1 MSDLQEQP
9 AAELS
14 TTIDTAPIPGAS
26 GAGTPSLSDGKEAAD
41 PPSLREDIEA
51 AFKEEKDGK
60 ADDKAANA
68 AKEDTPKK
76 DEATTDKAAEA
87 KPGEKAAEATEAP
100 AKEGEQPEKPAET
113 SEAREKGDGTTAH
126 KEPPK
131 NFLPDSR
138 EVWKNVPR
146 VVRRDIESMTREHEA
161 EITEYR
167 TKTERYEPIKSFDD
181 LARSNGIEL
190 KDSLKRVVDLEN
202 LIQAN
207 PLAALNRI
215 LREAGPLK
223 ADGQPFSL
231 YEVADFIVK
240 QGPQGYQQLVSHRQQ
255 EQQQGPREVDQLRDK
270 VAAME
275 AEMKAAP
282 IINAFAAKND
292 RYYELEGDIAL
303 FLQSGKVPA
312 SLGPEDRLAAAYD
325 MAVRINPASNAQ
337 ARPSAEGEDAERR
350 AGEDFSGSKSIKSS
364 PGAVTEEVDDQA
376 KGDEPIRESIRKAA
390 RSLRAA

>member
-1 MSDLQEQP
+1 MSELQE
-9 AAELS
+9 AAPELS

-26 GAGTPSLSDGKEAAD
+26 GAGTPSLSDGKEAPLPE
-41 PPSLREDIEA
+41 PPSLREDIVA

-60 ADDKAANA
+60 ADDKAA
-68 AKEDTPKK
+68 KEGKEEAPKK
-76 DEATTDKAAEA
+76 DETTTDKATEA
-87 KPGEKAAEATEAP
+87 KPAEKAPEVKEAP
-100 AKEGEQPEKPAET
+100 TKEGEQPEKTAEAD
-113 SEAREKGDGTTAH
+113 EAREKPDDRTVH
-126 KEPPK
+126 REPPK

-146 VVRRDIESMTREHEA
+146 VVRRDIESMVRDHETQVTQFREA
-161 EITEYR
+161 GQ
-167 TKTERYEPIKSFDD
+167 RYEAIKPFDD

-190 KDSLKRVVDLEN
+190 SESLKRVVDLEN
-202 LIQAN
+202 LIQSN
-207 PLAALNRI
+207 PLAGLNRI
-215 LREAGPLK
+215 LQEAGPRK

-231 YEVADFIVK
+231 FEVADFIVK

-255 EQQQGPREVDQLRDK
+255 QQQGPSEVDQLRDK

-282 IINAFAAKND
+282 IINQFAAKHP

-303 FLQSGKVPA
+303 FLQSGKIPA
-312 SLGPEDRLAAAYD
+312 SLSPEDRLAAAYD
-325 MAVRINPASNAQ
+325 MAVRINPASSAQ
-337 ARPSAEGEDAERR
+337 DRPSAEGEDAERR
-350 AGEDFSGSKSIKSS
+350 AGDDFSGSKSIKSS